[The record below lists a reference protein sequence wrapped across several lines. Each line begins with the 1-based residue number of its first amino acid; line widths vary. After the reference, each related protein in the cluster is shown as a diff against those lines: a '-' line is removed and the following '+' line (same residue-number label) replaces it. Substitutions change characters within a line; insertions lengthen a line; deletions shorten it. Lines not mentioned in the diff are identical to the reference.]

1 MFFST
6 QLQLVMQYLFLSFVE
21 HGADVN
27 VTNAAGVTPLHD
39 AVNRGNVDIVSIL
52 LAHGASDNI
61 VAKAGWVP
69 LHVLLLFLSFD

>member
-1 MFFST
+1 
-6 QLQLVMQYLFLSFVE
+6 MQYFFLSFVE

-52 LAHGASDNI
+52 LAHGASDDI
-61 VAKAGWVP
+61 VAKAG
-69 LHVLLLFLSFD
+69 